1 MATISQILNK
11 NSEKKIILI
20 KMRDLPGNQ
29 GQPSNLAQTIV
40 PSRINLREANV
51 FFGSATSLPF
61 PADFPSLF
69 LLLLL
74 YRFGC

>member
-51 FFGSATSLPF
+51 FFGSATSPF
-61 PADFPSLF
+61 PSDFPSLF